1 MNIFWLLDLSSIQWL
16 QLLFTGIIDNSIA
29 CLVTWLEGHSLA
41 QTVFIN
47 LYSQQPSRIEDKN
60 LKAFIIVFLKTT
72 DLIKEYINQWVFWQ
86 KYTLLITNAVYW
98 EIRASVFEE
107 EDFQPLVY
115 GFRLASEVPE
125 QKALAAIKESEED
138 ILKEIKNKTP
148 VNADESQEL
157 MVTLVF
163 NLHWKLSD
171 SFTF

>member
-1 MNIFWLLDLSSIQWL
+1 M
-16 QLLFTGIIDNSIA
+16 
-29 CLVTWLEGHSLA
+29 
-41 QTVFIN
+41 
-47 LYSQQPSRIEDKN
+47 
-60 LKAFIIVFLKTT
+60 
-72 DLIKEYINQWVFWQ
+72 
-86 KYTLLITNAVYW
+86 
-98 EIRASVFEE
+98 
-107 EDFQPLVY
+107 Y